1 LGKKG
6 PTRHLKR
13 HKSPAFWT
21 IPRKAGK
28 WAVRSSPGPHSI
40 QSSIPLNVILRDTL
54 KHASTSK
61 EAKILIKAGKL
72 VVDGKIRV
80 DERFPVGLMDV
91 LHLPD
96 SDENYRVLPDHGGRL
111 KFHPISKEETSFKL
125 CRIIGKTTLQGR
137 ITQLNL
143 HDGKNIN
150 VDSDADNFSVNDVLK
165 VKIPD
170 LEIQDHIEFRE
181 MTQVIIIGGR
191 SQGANGMLIGLG
203 PEPGW
208 KKTATIRTQDG
219 EDIRTLA
226 GYVFVIGEKEPVISL
241 KGALE

>member
-1 LGKKG
+1 MGKKG

-40 QSSIPLNVILRDTL
+40 QSSIPINVILRDTL

-61 EAKILIKAGKL
+61 EAKILIKAGKI
-72 VVDGKIRV
+72 VVDGKKRI

-96 SDENYRVLPDHGGRL
+96 SNENYRVLPDHGGRL
-111 KFHPISKEETSFKL
+111 KLLPITNEETSFKL
-125 CRIIGKTTLQGR
+125 CRIIGKTTLQDN

-150 VDSDADNFSVNDVLK
+150 INSEADNYSVNDVIK
-165 VKIPD
+165 VKIPE
-170 LEIQDHIEFRE
+170 LEIQNHIEFKE
-181 MTQVIIIGGR
+181 MTQAIIIGGR
-191 SQGANGMLIGLG
+191 SQGATGMLIGLG

-226 GYVFVIGEKEPVISL
+226 DYVFVIGEEEPVISL
-241 KGALE
+241 KEAPE